1 VSSLTTVGIT
11 WLDLN
16 ANGKSFGGFVTMNL
30 LFRLFIVAVAA
41 LFHGPRPLLCAS
53 HLRLR
58 VMPNDLDLNLHMNN
72 ARYLSVFDLGK
83 IDVMIRS
90 GVASIAYRRR
100 WRPLIGGNIV
110 RYRFGLRPFCRFQL
124 ITRVVCWD
132 DKWFYFQH
140 EVETKQGVAAF
151 GLSKA
156 LLREVGRSVPPVEV
170 MAAVAPGLSSP
181 SMPPIIAE
189 WLSLDEALRSDQT
202 GGSEPL

>member
-1 VSSLTTVGIT
+1 V
-11 WLDLN
+11 
-16 ANGKSFGGFVTMNL
+16 NL
-30 LFRLFIVAVAA
+30 LFRLVILAAAA
-41 LFHGPRPLLCAS
+41 LFHGRHSVLCAS
-53 HLRLR
+53 RLCLR

-90 GVASIAYRRR
+90 GVAGVAYRRR
-100 WRPLIGGNIV
+100 WHPLIGGNIV
-110 RYRFGLRPFCRFQL
+110 RYRFGLGPFRRFRL
-124 ITRVVCWD
+124 TTRVLCWD

-140 EVETKQGVAAF
+140 EVETKQGIAAL

-181 SMPPIIAE
+181 SMPRIIAE
-189 WLSLDEALRSDQT
+189 WISLDDALRPDEP
-202 GGSEPL
+202 GGSEPLPRQ